1 VAGSDDGVRK
11 RNGFFAGQSIGQREG
26 FKRYGYWLFHR
37 FRYDHGVEVIKILL
51 LLVLLLLLLLKLKF
65 FSLVAFERM
74 LLEEKRK
81 MISVLSSATIFF
93 QASAF
98 TRCIENKSQ
107 DELTLS
113 FLSNRCLCNLT

>member
-1 VAGSDDGVRK
+1 VAGSNDGVRK
-11 RNGFFAGQSIGQREG
+11 SNRFFAGQSIGQREG

-37 FRYDHGVEVIKILL
+37 FRYDHGDEVIKLLL
-51 LLVLLLLLLLKLKF
+51 LLVLLLLLLKLKF

-98 TRCIENKSQ
+98 TRCPSNKKS
-107 DELTLS
+107 
-113 FLSNRCLCNLT
+113 R